1 MKIPAEMDAE
11 ATQRDHYNRIGAM
24 FETHYDDPSTHLYR
38 ERFIDAPMLQ
48 GLDLRGGRVLEA
60 MCGSGFT
67 TGALLGRGARVT
79 GLDISETMIASFAQR
94 WPQCENV
101 CGSII
106 QSGFPSGSFDA
117 VVIVGGLHHMH
128 PDVDPAVDEIHR
140 ILKPGGAFC
149 FLEPHVGS
157 LPDVFRRFWYKRDAM
172 FSDNEAAVDIE
183 HLKRRYAESFDFVHE
198 VYGGNIGHLLIYNS
212 MIFRIPLRWK
222 PLYTPFVLRLEGWIG
237 RLQGKRLAC
246 FVVCQW
252 RKKS

>member
-1 MKIPAEMDAE
+1 MDAG
-11 ATQRDHYNRIGAM
+11 AAQREHYNRIGAM

-48 GLDLRGGRVLEA
+48 GLDLQGARVLEA

-67 TGALLGRGARVT
+67 TGALLRRGARVT
-79 GLDISETMIASFAQR
+79 GLDISEKMIDSFAQR

-101 CGSII
+101 CGSITR
-106 QSGFPSGSFDA
+106 SGFPSASFDA

-183 HLKRRYAESFDFVHE
+183 HLKRKYAGDFDFTHE
-198 VYGGNIGHLLIYNS
+198 VYGGNVGHLFIYNS

-222 PLYTPFVLRLEGWIG
+222 PLYTPLVLRLEGWIG

-252 RKKS
+252 RKK